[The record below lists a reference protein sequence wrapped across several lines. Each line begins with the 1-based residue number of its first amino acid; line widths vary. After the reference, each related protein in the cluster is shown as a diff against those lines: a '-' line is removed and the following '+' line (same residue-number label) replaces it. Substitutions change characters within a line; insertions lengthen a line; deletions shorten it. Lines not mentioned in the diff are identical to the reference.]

1 MLRTADLDYHLPEEL
16 IATEPASPRD
26 SARLMVL
33 RRSDPDFLAHRRV
46 SDLPEFLVVGDLLVV
61 NRTHVLPARF
71 RGVRTDTGGKAEGL
85 FVQELPGG
93 VDCSLVWQVL
103 LKLRRAKPG
112 VIVRALHSDG
122 TPGPIHLRLISRIGA
137 ESGDDTGG
145 WRVAVEGHDAGA
157 TTRYVLERIGLTP
170 LPPYILAARRRHDE
184 ASGIARDR
192 HDREVYQTVYAA
204 ADEQE
209 SHGRGSVAAP
219 TAGLHF
225 TPDLL
230 SRLNAGGVDRTEVV
244 LHVGMGTFKPVET
257 EFVERHAMHGEW
269 CEVPPETAH
278 RLQRAPRASGG
289 SGSSATTPHTF
300 AKARPLHSSAE
311 SPSTPAPHSRPP
323 TVIAVGTTTA
333 RTLES
338 FASPDEMLATPAK
351 ETRLLITPGHHF
363 RHVGALLTNFHLPRS
378 TLLAMVAAFLD
389 DDDRVRGS
397 GLARLLSAYRT
408 AVETGYRFY
417 SFGDAMIILP

>member
-46 SDLPEFLVVGDLLVV
+46 SDLPEFLVPGDLLVV

-122 TPGPIHLRLISRIGA
+122 TPGPIHLRLMERIGA

-204 ADEQE
+204 ADEHE

-278 RLQRAPRASGG
+278 RLQRAPHASEG
-289 SGSSATTPHTF
+289 SRSPIATDPH
-300 AKARPLHSSAE
+300 
-311 SPSTPAPHSRPP
+311 PHPP
-323 TVIAVGTTTA
+323 TVVAVGTTTA

-351 ETRLLITPGHHF
+351 ETRLLITPGHRF
-363 RHVGALLTNFHLPRS
+363 RHVGALMTNFHLPRS

-389 DDDRVRGS
+389 DDDRVRGE
-397 GLARLLSAYRT
+397 GLSRLLAAYRT
-408 AVETGYRFY
+408 AVDAGYRFY
-417 SFGDAMIILP
+417 SFGDAMVILP